1 MAIRVGDPARWQAA
15 RLDTHGQGLVGT
27 ARRRP
32 DVKEEPHGEDLSLTI
47 VVVEGL
53 IHTGEELSLRSK
65 ESHAARS

>member
-1 MAIRVGDPARWQAA
+1 
-15 RLDTHGQGLVGT
+15 
-27 ARRRP
+27 
-32 DVKEEPHGEDLSLTI
+32 VKEEPHGEDLSLTI